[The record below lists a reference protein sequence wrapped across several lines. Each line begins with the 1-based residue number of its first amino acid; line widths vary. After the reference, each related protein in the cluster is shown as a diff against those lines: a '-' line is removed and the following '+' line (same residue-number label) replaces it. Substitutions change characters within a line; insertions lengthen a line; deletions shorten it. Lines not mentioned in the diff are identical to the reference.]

1 MAARVSLDTAPASG
15 DAARQAEAD
24 REAAAGA
31 RGEVL
36 AAAADAI
43 CYVGGAERDVIV
55 LVRDGADGPAPEGG
69 DLILSRDAADRAPR
83 CAFACVALRAAAA
96 AGRVPQAVAAGEVR
110 RAHTAP
116 YALPCRQGR

>member
-1 MAARVSLDTAPASG
+1 MSLDTAPASG

-24 REAAAGA
+24 REAGAGA

-43 CYVGGAERDVIV
+43 CYVGGAEREVIV

-96 AGRVPQAVAAGEVR
+96 GRVSQAVAAGEVR